1 MDEAQTDEIQA
12 DKWSLDEALRADID
26 RDFKEAAKQPDTIEI
41 SRSLA
46 RDIISLLEE
55 WTHDLDEAE
64 IEAAVALPEDA
75 PPNYHSTAKQAGI
88 AKVAAALNER
98 LDIWRWRR
106 GQSFTWPYPYMVI
119 YERVDQVLKPDLFK
133 LFHDPQMTAF
143 QKATFFLDEAETNQ
157 DPVLKQVFL
166 DLASLMQI
174 AAWFEPEGSR
184 AGDSEA

>member
-1 MDEAQTDEIQA
+1 MDEAQMDEIQG

-41 SRSLA
+41 PRSLA

-55 WTHDLDEAE
+55 WTYDLDEAE
-64 IEAAVALPEDA
+64 IEAEATLSEEAMLA
-75 PPNYHSTAKQAGI
+75 YHATAKQAGI
-88 AKVAAALNER
+88 AEVAAALNER
-98 LDIWRWRR
+98 LDLWQAVL

-119 YERVDQVLKPDLFK
+119 YERVDRVLKPDLFK
-133 LFHDPQMTAF
+133 LFHDPQMAAF
-143 QKATFFLDEAETNQ
+143 QKAAFFLAEAESNQ
-157 DPVLKQVFL
+157 DPTLKQVFL

-174 AAWFEPEGSR
+174 AAWFEPVGSR